1 MTQTVCLAISFFQEG
16 NNMKLFRQAMCSLP
30 SISNMQETDRQSIAI
45 LILFF
50 HHHHCKHWL
59 NRRQTAGQPTCA
71 CLLCHCVVI
80 VNAIVHCTY
89 VYFFYWFPF
98 QIQPHPPTVGYFCY
112 WLSLMLILIMNH
124 SISNVC
130 FDSMYIVLSCQ

>member
-1 MTQTVCLAISFFQEG
+1 
-16 NNMKLFRQAMCSLP
+16 MKLFRQAMCSLP

-50 HHHHCKHWL
+50 HHHHRKHWL

-89 VYFFYWFPF
+89 VYFLTDFHFKYSPIPHHWFFLLMIVIDVNIVNESFHF
-98 QIQPHPPTVGYFCY
+98 QH
-112 WLSLMLILIMNH
+112 MLWQYEHYVMPIKQLKM
-124 SISNVC
+124 
-130 FDSMYIVLSCQ
+130 